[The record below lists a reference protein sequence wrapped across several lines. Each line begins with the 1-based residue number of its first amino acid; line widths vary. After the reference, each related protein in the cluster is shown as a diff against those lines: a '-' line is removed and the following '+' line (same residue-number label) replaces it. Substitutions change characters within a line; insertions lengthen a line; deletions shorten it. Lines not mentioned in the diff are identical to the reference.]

1 MIIFDYN
8 FKALSN
14 RNKYLGD
21 ARITQAP
28 PPVLK
33 TVRADDDSP
42 KQVSKTPA
50 GKKTVFL
57 PKSVE
62 AIKDLIPNAYQQQ
75 LLIVKVLIFIFL
87 KTKPN
92 LHCRI
97 I

>member
-1 MIIFDYN
+1 MIIFDYI

-28 PPVLK
+28 PVLK
-33 TVRADDDSP
+33 TVRAEDDSP
-42 KQVSKTPA
+42 KHVSKTPA
-50 GKKTVFL
+50 EKKTVFL

-75 LLIVKVLIFIFL
+75 LLIVKVLMFYIL
-87 KTKPN
+87 ED
-92 LHCRI
+92 
-97 I
+97 